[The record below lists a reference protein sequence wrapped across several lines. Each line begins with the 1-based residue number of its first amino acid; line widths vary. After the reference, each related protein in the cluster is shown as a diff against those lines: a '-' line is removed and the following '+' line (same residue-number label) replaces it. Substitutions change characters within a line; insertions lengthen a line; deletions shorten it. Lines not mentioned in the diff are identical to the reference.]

1 MDTSKK
7 INELKFCN
15 EYIRLSQRYWD
26 LADETIIAAI
36 DDAMDSTIGD
46 KISGKSHGMFQSM
59 SEKDIKKYFT
69 AKKLKIYATIPD
81 GLADIVCKD
90 IDKFLR
96 NNIIV
101 ASGLRFNIPPRG
113 EHLKLSEYYV
123 NFLLAELA
131 KKRLDLLLGYRK

>member
-1 MDTSKK
+1 MDNPTK

-15 EYIRLSQRYWD
+15 EYISLSQRYWD
-26 LADETIIAAI
+26 LADKEIIEAV
-36 DDAMDSTIGD
+36 DGAMKEVLTNRLQAKNIGNFE
-46 KISGKSHGMFQSM
+46 GM

-81 GLADIVCKD
+81 DLADIVCKD

-113 EHLKLSEYYV
+113 EHLTLSKYYV

>member
-26 LADETIIAAI
+26 LADENIIAAI
-36 DDAMDSTIGD
+36 DGAMDSTLGD
-46 KISGKSHGMFQSM
+46 KISGKSQGIFQSM

-69 AKKLKIYATIPD
+69 AKKLKIYATIPAN
-81 GLADIVCKD
+81 LADIVCKD

-101 ASGLRFNIPPRG
+101 ASGLKFNIPPRG
-113 EHLKLSEYYV
+113 EHLTLSEYYV